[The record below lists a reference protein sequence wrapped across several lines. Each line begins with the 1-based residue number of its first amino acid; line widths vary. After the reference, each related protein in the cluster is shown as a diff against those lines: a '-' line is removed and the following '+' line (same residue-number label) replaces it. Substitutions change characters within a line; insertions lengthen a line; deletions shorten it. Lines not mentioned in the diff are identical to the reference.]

1 MTAAQMTAVSGRPAA
16 LVGTELRR
24 YARHPVFLLGA
35 LATAVGTVLSVPKVN
50 DDFYSPPVIPAFFLG
65 VFGMVVGFRLTR
77 SLERSAEAM
86 ASTPVSMQERVKAL
100 LLACLLPG
108 ALGLIAGIAM
118 LTLPDV
124 DGDWVYGTWA
134 GHERVAIVLG
144 QTAIASL
151 GGPMLGVAAA
161 RWLRFPGA
169 VVVPV
174 VVIVTWVIVSNG
186 WSSSNQD
193 STGWLLARMFTP
205 FTYFTT
211 IDTNGPHHIESWR
224 GNPWFYLVW
233 LLILCAITVIVA
245 LMKGAEGDTRTTLR
259 RALVVAT
266 VAALAAFTLAVV
278 TGADHTTV
286 STPSGVSRI

>member
-1 MTAAQMTAVSGRPAA
+1 MTAVPGRPTA

-35 LATAVGTVLSVPKVN
+35 LATAVATAMSLRQVT

-108 ALGLIAGIAM
+108 ALGLIVGIAM

-124 DGDWVYGTWA
+124 AGDWVYGTWA

-174 VVIVTWVIVSNG
+174 VVVVTWVIVSNG
-186 WSSSNQD
+186 WQSSNQN
-193 STGWLLARMFTP
+193 STGWLIARMFTP

-211 IDTNGPHHIESWR
+211 IDTNGPHRIETWR
-224 GNPWFYLVW
+224 GNPWFYFVW
-233 LLILCAITVIVA
+233 LLLLCVITAVVA
-245 LMKGAEGDTRTTLR
+245 LLKGAEGDTRTTLR
-259 RALVVAT
+259 RALVVT
-266 VAALAAFTLAVV
+266 SVAALTAFVLAVV
-278 TGADHTTV
+278 AGADHATV
-286 STPSGVSRI
+286 SRPSGVSRI